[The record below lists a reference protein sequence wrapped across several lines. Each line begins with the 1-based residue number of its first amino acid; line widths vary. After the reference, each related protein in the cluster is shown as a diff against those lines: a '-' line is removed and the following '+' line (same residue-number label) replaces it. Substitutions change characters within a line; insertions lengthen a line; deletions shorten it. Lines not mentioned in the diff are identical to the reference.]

1 MGRVMG
7 PDYPAFKKMVEA
19 PPALDE
25 ETKVMYEMP
34 VVRSI
39 DDTRAIVSRLRY
51 VMEDPGAQI
60 ASAGMPYVIDKL
72 SSNGN
77 RPDRV
82 RLPGFTNMA
91 YHTLPSYQRSS
102 TSIRIGAP
110 GRGRDGSA

>member
-60 ASAGMPYVIDKL
+60 ASAGLQFVIDQL
-72 SSNGN
+72 SSNGT
-77 RPDRV
+77 RPDLV
-82 RLPGFTNMA
+82 RLPGFTNVE
-91 YHTLPSYQRSS
+91 YPKRSEERRVGKECVS
-102 TSIRIGAP
+102 QCRF
-110 GRGRDGSA
+110 RGWPCH